1 MITIRDL
8 LKSHSNQV
16 FTVAPDSTV
25 YQALELMARENIGAV
40 LVMEGAKLVG
50 VMTERDYARKIILKD
65 RASKDT
71 QVREIMS
78 TDLFIMHPG
87 QRVDEALEMMSAKAV
102 RHLPVTEGEKVLGVI
117 TILEVVQAIIQQ
129 RNETIRFY
137 EEMDGER

>member
-117 TILEVVQAIIQQ
+117 AILEVVQVIIQQ

>member
-1 MITIRDL
+1 MITICDL

>member
-102 RHLPVTEGEKVLGVI
+102 RHLPVTEG
-117 TILEVVQAIIQQ
+117 
-129 RNETIRFY
+129 
-137 EEMDGER
+137 